1 MKIYDVAAGPMI
13 AIPIAVG
20 VAILAGIGLI
30 VLAIV
35 LIVKSHKK
43 K

>member
-1 MKIYDVAAGPMI
+1 MNIYDVVGGAMI
-13 AIPIAVG
+13 AIPIAIG

>member
-1 MKIYDVAAGPMI
+1 MKIYDVAYGPMI
-13 AIPIAVG
+13 AIPIAIG

-35 LIVKSHKK
+35 LIVRSHKK

>member
-1 MKIYDVAAGPMI
+1 MKIYDVATGPMI
-13 AIPIAVG
+13 AIPIAIG

>member
-1 MKIYDVAAGPMI
+1 MKIYDVASGPMI
-13 AIPIAVG
+13 AIPVAIAIAV
-20 VAILAGIGLI
+20 LAGIGLI

-35 LIVKSHKK
+35 LLIKSHKK

>member
-1 MKIYDVAAGPMI
+1 MKIYDVATGPMI
-13 AIPIAVG
+13 ATPIAIG

-35 LIVKSHKK
+35 LIVKSHNKK
-43 K
+43 